1 MARPPS
7 LESTRG
13 APSSGLLIIL
23 GGRSASGKTTLA
35 RALAREL
42 AAVHVRIDT
51 IEAAIAASGAAVGEL
66 GYRVG
71 YAMAADNLRLGR
83 IVVADSVNPLEI
95 TREAW
100 RRTAAEAGVPAF
112 EVEIICSDAAL
123 HRRRF
128 EAREADTP
136 AQRLLTWDD
145 VRKRDIE
152 PWTGRHLVIDT
163 AGRSVADCVA
173 AIIDARRAL

>member
-1 MARPPS
+1 MAV
-7 LESTRG
+7 
-13 APSSGLLIIL
+13 APAHGEQGPGLLIIL
-23 GGRSASGKTTLA
+23 GGRSGTGKTTLA

-51 IEAAIAASGAAVGEL
+51 IEAAIAASGAPVGEL

-71 YAMAADNLRLGR
+71 YAVAADNLRLGR
-83 IVVADSVNPLEI
+83 IVIADSVNPLEI

-123 HRRRF
+123 HRRRV
-128 EAREADTP
+128 ETRDADTP

-145 VRKRDIE
+145 VRKREIE
-152 PWTGRHLVIDT
+152 PWPGNHLVLDT
-163 AGRSVADCVA
+163 AGRSVAECIA
-173 AIIDARRAL
+173 AILDALGTP